1 MPTILDC
8 DIAVAEQ
15 EKGAIDGDEDANG
28 DLQRNCVTA
37 MQVIA
42 SRCSSFGNRGRLEFV
57 NAGVEDE
64 ARISHRRPYV
74 FPNQCDILTNRAI
87 HRRTLFFQKSQ
98 TAVALTIDQAAC
110 VASEYTPGSQPK
122 SLKCNISLYHFLV
135 PIFVAKVD
143 SRFFFFF
150 LPLLRAKKPWGG
162 VVRGFSSV
170 FW

>member
-15 EKGAIDGDEDANG
+15 EKGAIDAIDGDEVANG

-74 FPNQCDILTNRAI
+74 FPNQCDIPTNGAI

-98 TAVALTIDQAAC
+98 PAVALTIDQPL
-110 VASEYTPGSQPK
+110 ASSMRGVGIHARVSAQIPK
-122 SLKCNISLYHFLV
+122 M
-135 PIFVAKVD
+135 
-143 SRFFFFF
+143 
-150 LPLLRAKKPWGG
+150 
-162 VVRGFSSV
+162 
-170 FW
+170 